1 VAVVREAPSEPEE
14 VQAQLSVRPAV
25 ASARLWERPAEA
37 LHEAVRAEAEERLW
51 VRREVVVQPG
61 AQAARVALSALRP
74 EVVEQ
79 LSVVREE
86 RPLAAPSVRPSDL
99 QEPAQRLAQQ

>member
-1 VAVVREAPSEPEE
+1 MVREAPSEPE

-37 LHEAVRAEAEERLW
+37 LHEAVRAEAEERLS

-61 AQAARVALSALRP
+61 AQAARVALSVQRP
-74 EVVEQ
+74 EVAEQ
-79 LSVVREE
+79 LLVVREE
-86 RPLAAPSVRPSDL
+86 RPLVALSVQPSDR
-99 QEPAQRLAQQ
+99 QEPARRLAQQ

>member
-1 VAVVREAPSEPEE
+1 MVREVPSVPE
-14 VQAQLSVRPAV
+14 VQAQLLVRQALAV

-37 LHEAVRAEAEERLW
+37 LHEAARAEGEERLW

-61 AQAARVALSALRP
+61 AQAARVALSVQRP

-79 LSVVREE
+79 LLVVREE
-86 RPLAAPSVRPSDL
+86 RPLVALSVQPSDR
-99 QEPAQRLAQQ
+99 QEPAGRLAQQ